1 MGHRGKVQLT
11 SIVVVPPEHVAE
23 GERLFA
29 AHAKWIEATHHRSGG
44 KALLSYN
51 VSKGPEM
58 AEPMNPASAPTGN
71 TCFVLTEIYETQA
84 GIADHFEQAGASW
97 KEFPEMG
104 KWLEK
109 CKQVTMVPSAQVVHS
124 LW

>member
-1 MGHRGKVQLT
+1 MAHRGKVQLT
-11 SIVVVPPEHVAE
+11 SIVVVPPQHVAE

-29 AHAKWIEATHHRSGG
+29 AHAKWMEATHHRSGD

-51 VSKGPEM
+51 VAKGPEM
-58 AEPMNPASAPTGN
+58 SEPMNPASEPTGN
-71 TCFVLTEIYETQA
+71 TCYVLTEIYETA
-84 GIADHFEQAGASW
+84 GGIADHFQKAESW
-97 KEFPEMG
+97 EEFPEMG

-109 CKQVTMVPSAQVVHS
+109 CMQVTMAPSAQVVYS